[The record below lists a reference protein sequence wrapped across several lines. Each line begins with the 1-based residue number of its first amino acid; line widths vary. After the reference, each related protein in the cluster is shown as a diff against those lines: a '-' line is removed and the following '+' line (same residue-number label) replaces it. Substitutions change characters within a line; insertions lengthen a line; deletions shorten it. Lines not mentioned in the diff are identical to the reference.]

1 MTSTNRFLNRLFALL
16 VGVMLLAAGAA
27 LAVGALWPDVQQ
39 TVSQAAADAVAPAT
53 DALSGGAPWILWA
66 VAAGAL
72 LLIVLL
78 VVFMLRQ
85 GRGRTSTLLD
95 VREGDERG
103 RPTGGHVIIDASVAG
118 AVLREAL
125 STEPG
130 IVSTDVTAFRVRRQ
144 TVLRITANAR
154 RGASPSS
161 CVARSTASSA
171 QWDSLL
177 GEPGAGRHPDR
188 RRGALAPL
196 GRDPAGLATPG
207 PIRTGSAPPPNPRPV
222 AQPECAMGRAH
233 LTGQYAPACLNGAP
247 ASSPLRKDLRHDR
260 HHPHRTPL
268 PRRGDPPDR
277 QRHERR
283 APARHPRQ
291 PTRDRR
297 AARRRPRRRRAGRR
311 GARRARRHRS
321 PPRGDPRALLPRTAD
336 HRGLGH
342 RRGRPRRRVPRPN
355 PVELRRTIDRVVEQ
369 WDALLGASV
378 PVVIQ
383 IVGGVRSSLSAGTR
397 LD

>member
-16 VGVMLLAAGAA
+16 VGVILLAAGAA

-39 TVSQAAADAVAPAT
+39 TASQAAADAVAPAT

-78 VVFMLRQ
+78 VVFMLQQ

-130 IVSTDVTAFRVRRQ
+130 IVSTDVAAFRVRRQ

-154 RGASPSS
+154 RG
-161 CVARSTASSA
+161 T
-171 QWDSLL
+171 
-177 GEPGAGRHPDR
+177 
-188 RRGALAPL
+188 
-196 GRDPAGLATPG
+196 
-207 PIRTGSAPPPNPRPV
+207 
-222 AQPECAMGRAH
+222 
-233 LTGQYAPACLNGAP
+233 
-247 ASSPLRKDLRHDR
+247 
-260 HHPHRTPL
+260 
-268 PRRGDPPDR
+268 
-277 QRHERR
+277 
-283 APARHPRQ
+283 
-291 PTRDRR
+291 
-297 AARRRPRRRRAGRR
+297 
-311 GARRARRHRS
+311 
-321 PPRGDPRALLPRTAD
+321 
-336 HRGLGH
+336 
-342 RRGRPRRRVPRPN
+342 N